1 MSNDTSD
8 KASKRT
14 ALDRAEL
21 AAEEAGMALRHAE
34 DEADAIRRELHE
46 VQARHSDA
54 MDVLIQ
60 RNRELGAAQEALHR
74 LQMAADAE
82 ARAAATARWEQQQAA
97 LLARNSAPLVRPPSG
112 GDDGWE

>member
-8 KASKRT
+8 KASKRA

-21 AAEEAGMALRHAE
+21 AAEEAGMALRRAE
-34 DEADAIRRELHE
+34 DEADAIRKELHG
-46 VQARHSDA
+46 VQARHSAAVDA
-54 MDVLIQ
+54 LYQ

-74 LQMAADAE
+74 LQMAANAE
-82 ARAAATARWEQQQAA
+82 ARAEATARFERQQAA
-97 LLARNSAPLVRPPSG
+97 FLARNSAPLPRPPSG